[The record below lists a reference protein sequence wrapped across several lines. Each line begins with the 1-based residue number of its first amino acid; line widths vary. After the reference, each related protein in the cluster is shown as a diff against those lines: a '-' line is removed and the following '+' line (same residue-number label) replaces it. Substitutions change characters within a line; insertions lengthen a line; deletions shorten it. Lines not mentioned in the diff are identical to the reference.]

1 MKVSGIC
8 LSYVERYFQAEQ
20 WKSFFFRAQITL
32 ILLLL
37 RMLVSQR
44 SQRSEIFSRI
54 FSAMEFLSM
63 CVPLSNKVIP
73 KHQWN
78 AFFFRAQISQIL
90 LFFRMLV
97 LGWWKITVWERH
109 LFHTF
114 FCYGS
119 FWHVSTLRKKLF
131 SGAPVKNFFL

>member
-1 MKVSGIC
+1 MC

-32 ILLLL
+32 ILLFWECLFH
-37 RMLVSQR
+37 RDQR
-44 SQRSEIFSRI
+44 WRFERYSVSRI
-54 FSAMEFLSM
+54 FSALEFVSM
-63 CVPLSNKVIP
+63 CVPLSKKIFP

-90 LFFRMLV
+90 LFFRILI
-97 LGWWKITVWERH
+97 LGWSKTTVWERH

-131 SGAPVKNFFL
+131 SATPIKNFFL